1 MAEIPGTGIALHFI
15 EKPPGG
21 HAPIFYGGDEGSLR
35 LGSVNAGN
43 SEALYVGGG
52 GINGGFAR
60 QLGRTQRIDAYAAR
74 HTALIEAAKDGE
86 AFERYEDDDPTA
98 FSFALVS
105 RIDGSYE
112 GVCFVDV
119 FAPDRCPA
127 GNPKNAAMLYA
138 APPNGMNHPDETEFL
153 AAIGKTGQNIATA
166 VARYNAIAPRE
177 TQPVIDALRLCLY
190 SSGIYNRH
198 GVSADRIALAI
209 YDGVASG
216 LTTDSGLKELQMPV
230 SDDPGDP
237 LFAAVKAKY
246 G

>member
-1 MAEIPGTGIALHFI
+1 MAEIPGTGIALRFI
-15 EKPPGG
+15 EKPRGG
-21 HAPIFYGGDEGSLR
+21 HAPIFYGADEGSLT
-35 LGSVNAGN
+35 LASVNAGN
-43 SEALYVGGG
+43 SESLYVGGG

-60 QLGRTQRIDAYAAR
+60 LLRSTQSTDGYGPR
-74 HTALIEAAKDGE
+74 HKALIEAAKDGE
-86 AFERYEDDDPTA
+86 TFERYEDDDPTA

-112 GVCFVDV
+112 GVCFLDV
-119 FAPDRCPA
+119 FAPGRCPA
-127 GNPKNAAMLYA
+127 GNLKNAAMLYA

-153 AAIGKTGQNIATA
+153 AAVGKTGQNVATA
-166 VARYNAIAPRE
+166 VTRYNAMAPGE
-177 TQPVIDALRLCLY
+177 DLPVIEALRLCLY

-209 YDGVASG
+209 FDGVASS
-216 LTTDSGLKELQMPV
+216 LSADSGLKELQMPV

-237 LFAAVKAKY
+237 LFAAVQAKY